1 MNSLEKELCFFNEN
15 KESLSSKSI
24 NYQDK
29 SSIQSELRKI
39 IPTNSFI
46 ANFKSKFK
54 VTVSSFLLI
63 SSFILFLLALA
74 ASITLNHGN
83 LPLFMVSVFANICGT
98 FFLFDIARNLNKKE
112 NNLHSRLLFK
122 KHVEDIEYIVSL
134 FEKKFDCNV
143 RYEFSN
149 GYTAKLYLY
158 VKVESKE
165 YKFQTL
171 YLDVLEKIHPADLLK
186 RMEWSFQDVLEL
198 IEKDCLK
205 EMLIKIKN
213 ENKDMWFSLGNNPSK
228 KAVLDIYT
236 NLFSKATS

>member
-1 MNSLEKELCFFNEN
+1 MNSLEKELCFFNDS
-15 KESLSSKSI
+15 KEVLSSASLNSYTESTSK
-24 NYQDK
+24 
-29 SSIQSELRKI
+29 SELKKL
-39 IPTNSFI
+39 IPTNSLI

-54 VTVSSFLLI
+54 VSASSFLLA
-63 SSFILFLLALA
+63 SSFILFLVVLAV
-74 ASITLNHGN
+74 SITLDHGN
-83 LPLFMVSVFANICGT
+83 LPLFLTSVFANICGT

-158 VKVESKE
+158 VKVEGKE